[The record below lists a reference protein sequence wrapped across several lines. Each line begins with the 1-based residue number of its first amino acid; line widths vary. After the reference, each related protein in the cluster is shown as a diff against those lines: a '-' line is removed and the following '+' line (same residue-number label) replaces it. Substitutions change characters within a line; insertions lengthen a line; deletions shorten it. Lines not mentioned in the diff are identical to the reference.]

1 MTIDRTFVAVAVD
14 LSRLPNDLIADNTI
28 SDIITIGRE
37 VDLLETVRQTERN
50 SVIPLE
56 LLRFQA
62 SRLRIPVALFEKQ
75 SIIEFQS
82 KKIVIVTA
90 EEQVELRYVSSSEV
104 YTYGLQRIREIK
116 SEAQLKLL
124 NLISKTFVKPILIS
138 ELFEVLTLFSKHF
151 RESLWNFL
159 KETNVLIPFLH
170 NNEQYV
176 INHRLYKDPKKFEMA
191 MQILE
196 EQKLQN
202 VVEFLQNNP
211 GNPLPVVSQALGT
224 KDDTLYLL
232 SKYGLLEPLKLEVQ
246 GDNKEYLF
254 SPNSTIARDDK
265 DHFDLVKM
273 TLANFRFGEYYSK
286 NTRLY
291 DLHLFFG
298 KLLDS
303 GYAGSVEAI
312 GTDYHNLEKNGIV
325 RVEQIGSNN
334 YRFWAQKRDVIEDA
348 NNIIKG
354 VIPFHSSRTTGSLS
368 DINNMMQTR
377 TQIDVEIAQS
387 TNKGL
392 IKALRDIQ
400 EGSLS

>member
-1 MTIDRTFVAVAVD
+1 MNIDKAFVAVAVD
-14 LSRLPNDLIADNTI
+14 LSRLPDNLIADNSI
-28 SDIITIGRE
+28 PDIINVGRE
-37 VDLLETVRQTERN
+37 VDLLETLRRTERN
-50 SVIPLE
+50 SIVPLE

-62 SRLRIPVALFEKQ
+62 SRLRIPVALFDAKT
-75 SIIEFQS
+75 ILEFQT
-82 KKIVIVTA
+82 KKIVSIV
-90 EEQVELRYVSSSEV
+90 EEGVLLRYNSSSEV
-104 YTYGLQRIREIK
+104 YTYGLQRIQDIK
-116 SEAQLKLL
+116 NEAQLKLL
-124 NLISKTFVKPILIS
+124 ELISKTLVKPILAS
-138 ELFEVLTLFSKHF
+138 ELFAVFSLFSKTF
-151 RESLWNFL
+151 REGLWNFL
-159 KETNVLIPFLH
+159 KENNALIPFSH
-170 NNEQYV
+170 KDENYI

-211 GNPLPVVSQALGT
+211 GNPLSVVSQALGT

-254 SPNSTIARDDK
+254 SPNSTMERDDK

-273 TLANFRFGEYYSK
+273 ALANFRFGEYYSK
-286 NTRLY
+286 KTRLY
-291 DLHLFFG
+291 NLHLFFG
-298 KLLDS
+298 KLLDR
-303 GYAGSVEAI
+303 GYAGSAEAI

-325 RVEQIGSNN
+325 RVEKIDSTN
-334 YRFWAQKRDVIEDA
+334 YRFWLLKRDVIEDA

-354 VIPFHSSRTTGSLS
+354 EIPFHASHDAGSLS
-368 DINNMMQTR
+368 NINNMIQTR
-377 TQIDVEIAQS
+377 THIDVEIAQA
-387 TNKGL
+387 TQKEV